1 MPPKKKKQSS
11 REYDIQT
18 LPPTLTGCSDSPLK
32 LSVINSST
40 ENLLISELLIELWL
54 LRVFAIDFY
63 HRGVDIENA
72 LDINREV
79 LERTSI
85 AERYADPNIIRQLAQ
100 YIRNEKKEASRTIKK
115 YFGESVSPKVFHVP
129 ALATFFPEISSF
141 SDEHAEQAGKALAGA
156 VKLAINLE
164 VGVVEFVLGR
174 VVERCHNSPL
184 GYDTNSVLRCDFVH
198 KADAEDRIKR
208 AIAVLEEF
216 VYPVA
221 KGHVTLAAEIEP
233 GFSFVLNNRDSIEI
247 FLSKLHDK
255 GLTDTIGL
263 NLDIGHAI
271 ILANSENK
279 DDQITTTDAKRWK
292 HHIFHAHASDNI
304 GFHFRDLVPGTYH
317 YLTERKDDLT
327 FSKWIEVCVECSE
340 ENDRFSKYIA
350 VELESSSRI
359 QWIQRS
365 LLRLAYTIRDVCQ

>member
-1 MPPKKKKQSS
+1 M
-11 REYDIQT
+11 I
-18 LPPTLTGCSDSPLK
+18 
-32 LSVINSST
+32 
-40 ENLLISELLIELWL
+40 
-54 LRVFAIDFY
+54 
-63 HRGVDIENA
+63 
-72 LDINREV
+72 
-79 LERTSI
+79 
-85 AERYADPNIIRQLAQ
+85 
-100 YIRNEKKEASRTIKK
+100 KE
-115 YFGESVSPKVFHVP
+115 YFGESVSPKVFQVP

-141 SDEHAEQAGKALAGA
+141 SEEHAEQAGKALAGA
-156 VKLAINLE
+156 VKLAISLG

-184 GYDTNSVLRCDFVH
+184 GYSTDSVLRCDFVH
-198 KADAEDRIKR
+198 KADAKDRIKR
-208 AIAVLEEF
+208 AVEVLEEF

-233 GFSFVLNNRDSIEI
+233 GFSFVLNNRDNIEV
-247 FLSKLHDK
+247 FLSNLRDK
-255 GLTDTIGL
+255 GLADTIGL

-271 ILANSENK
+271 ILATSKNK
-279 DDQITTTDAKRWK
+279 DDQITPSDARRWR

-317 YLTERKDDLT
+317 YLTEIKDDLT
-327 FSKWIEVCVECSE
+327 FWQWIKVCAECSA

-365 LLRLAYTIRDVCQ
+365 LLRLAYTIRDVCR